1 MGVTRVSLSGTQ
13 CFPIFSRMEWDF
25 FFNFTEE
32 ANTSFPHSLTLN
44 FCSSEHS
51 KVFRPLPLGE
61 KVVLLLIE
69 TMFKEEN

>member
-1 MGVTRVSLSGTQ
+1 MELSAFLS
-13 CFPIFSRMEWDF
+13 FPEWNGIF
-25 FFNFTEE
+25 FFNFIEE
-32 ANTSFPHSLTLN
+32 ANTSFPYSLTLN
-44 FCSSEHS
+44 FHSSEHS

>member
-1 MGVTRVSLSGTQ
+1 MLSYLFQNGMGFFLTLLEKQTHP
-13 CFPIFSRMEWDF
+13 FP
-25 FFNFTEE
+25 
-32 ANTSFPHSLTLN
+32 TLN